1 MRKQPLHPR
10 TEVLNIK
17 QKNLSKKSKVEALR
31 WLAKRFPEAFD
42 STARVRPLKIGIMH
56 DILTCA
62 DEAAKDGISKSK
74 LREAVVR
81 FTRRTEYLAS
91 LKAREPRI
99 DLFGNLGE
107 IVSEEDALKAA
118 QKIKLRVEKSIKN
131 VKKQAAAAAAEQG
144 KSKPVINIPKPEIPL
159 YSSSASEKSIAYNMQ
174 DSFSH
179 APRSAQQVVIKHK
192 QSRQYDPEAVARL
205 KEKLGISQQK
215 KSKYDV

>member
-1 MRKQPLHPR
+1 MRKQPLHPK
-10 TEVLNIK
+10 TEVLNIR
-17 QKNLSKKSKVEALR
+17 QKNLSKKHQLDALR
-31 WLAKRFPEAFD
+31 WLATRFPEAFD
-42 STARVRPLKIGIMH
+42 SSMRVRPLKIGIMH
-56 DILTCA
+56 DILNYA
-62 DEAAKDGISKSK
+62 DEASKYGVSKSK

-91 LKAREPRI
+91 LKAREPRV

-118 QKIKLRVEKSIKN
+118 QKIKLRIEKNIKN
-131 VKKQAAAAAAEQG
+131 SKKLTGSIE
-144 KSKPVINIPKPEIPL
+144 SKTKLSVHIPKNETPL
-159 YSSSASEKSIAYNMQ
+159 YASNATEKSIAYNMQ

-179 APRSAQQVVIKHK
+179 APRSAQQVMIKHK

-215 KSKYDV
+215 KSKYDI

>member
-1 MRKQPLHPR
+1 MRKQPLHPI
-10 TEVLNIK
+10 TAVLNIK
-17 QKNLSKKSKVEALR
+17 QKNLSKRSRVEAMR

-42 STARVRPLKIGIMH
+42 NTIRIRPLKIGIMQ
-56 DILTCA
+56 DILAYA
-62 DEAAKDGISKSK
+62 DEASVDGISKSK
-74 LREAVVR
+74 LREAVVC

-91 LKAREPRI
+91 LKAREPRV

-107 IVSEEDALKAA
+107 NVSEEDALKAA

-131 VKKQAAAAAAEQG
+131 GKKLNGAAHESTKA
-144 KSKPVINIPKPEIPL
+144 KSPINITKTEPPL
-159 YSSSASEKSIAYNMQ
+159 YSSNASEKSIAYNMQ

-179 APRSAQQVVIKHK
+179 SSRSTQQVTIKHK

-215 KSKYDV
+215 KSKYDI